1 MLPSSDGGDD
11 PAESGTPRTS
21 SRIVVI
27 AVCIFLTAGL
37 LVAGW
42 LLVVRS
48 SSEPA
53 ASNVHDNTPSDA
65 MKRGGIRTSD
75 MAGMSVAELFS
86 LIRYEPSTGSSD
98 YVIHVLPNT
107 ETSAGSLDEQI
118 IGPVCADMESPGVV
132 ELWLETYPR
141 ISADIAELKRAA
153 NADAGIAFTAGL
165 RNRVP
170 ECENTVF
177 GVGYDEKAPE

>member
-1 MLPSSDGGDD
+1 MVTSAIGGDAH
-11 PAESGTPRTS
+11 AENGKPKTI

-27 AVCIFLTAGL
+27 AVCILLAAGL

-48 SSEPA
+48 SSDPA
-53 ASNVHDNTPSDA
+53 TSNVHDNTPSDA
-65 MKRGGIRTSD
+65 VKRGGIRTSD
-75 MAGMSVAELFS
+75 MAGMSVAELFN

-107 ETSAGSLDEQI
+107 ETSAGSFDEQI

-132 ELWLETYPR
+132 ELWMETYPR
-141 ISADIAELKRAA
+141 SSADIAELKRAA
-153 NADAGIAFTAGL
+153 DSNAGIAFTAGL
-165 RNRVP
+165 RKRVP

-177 GVGYDEKAPE
+177 GIG